1 MSGSVTRIKL
11 KYVHEYKDVRGK
23 LRRYFRR
30 PGFKKILL
38 PGLPGSTEFMAAYE
52 QALAGLPR
60 REIGADRT
68 TPGAVNA
75 AIVGYYQCLAFRELA
90 PSTQARRRAILERF
104 RNEHGDKRI
113 ATLPQEFI
121 RRVLDRMKPGK
132 ARNWLKTLRGLL
144 DFAVGQ
150 NFRADNPARG
160 SKPARVRTE
169 RVSTVVTVSVKLRG
183 RDEINSQANQIVI

>member
-1 MSGSVTRIKL
+1 M
-11 KYVHEYKDVRGK
+11 
-23 LRRYFRR
+23 
-30 PGFKKILL
+30 PG
-38 PGLPGSTEFMAAYE
+38 T
-52 QALAGLPR
+52 
-60 REIGADRT
+60 
-68 TPGAVNA
+68 VNA

-132 ARNWLKTLRGLL
+132 ARNWLKALGGLL